1 MRVHMPCVARLTKGW
16 VADRSAVGSSHG
28 LSNLGVLQIKRKANA
43 MRKENHTRTRA
54 LEIARERARGSAS
67 RVGSACGTFRKVAIP
82 PTRRCGRSKERT
94 SSDAREVR

>member
-1 MRVHMPCVARLTKGW
+1 MRVHMPCVARLAKGW

-54 LEIARERARGSAS
+54 LEIDSSIG
-67 RVGSACGTFRKVAIP
+67 RVKWQPSGVA
-82 PTRRCGRSKERT
+82 KQ
-94 SSDAREVR
+94 AEVADKNVAVLG